1 MCTLTVSTLN
11 SNITAMWT
19 AGAGRGR
26 TATVEDAVLLS
37 VTLNVV
43 QQYDPCCLRPI
54 QRGTLIAGYKW
65 TSDTKTHTHT
75 WSCNCRSYDKQSFL
89 LGDQFT
95 HTHTH
100 IHTNTHTDTDSH
112 RHPHTHTSYTHT
124 HSQSLSLSLSLA
136 HTHTHTHTCV
146 MTINALPVTKGRST
160 GDVGVE
166 LWPVPVTHRGP
177 HTIIEHLQ
185 SAFIPTAATNQSHR
199 GCGCDAY
206 KDVTEEKMGSHLVL
220 MIFWLSSHL
229 ENGTRSLKLVWLCER
244 FCHADSNIHLN
255 SIQDNI
261 RSYSGSH
268 QY

>member
-43 QQYDPCCLRPI
+43 QQYDPCCLCPI

-65 TSDTKTHTHT
+65 TSDTKTHTHTHT

-100 IHTNTHTDTDSH
+100 THKHTYRHLIHTDTPTHIQD
-112 RHPHTHTSYTHT
+112 RHIHTL
-124 HSQSLSLSLSLA
+124 SLSLSLSLS
-136 HTHTHTHTCV
+136 HTHTHVWWPSMPYPSPKADRQATSVLSCDQYPSHTV
-146 MTINALPVTKGRST
+146 
-160 GDVGVE
+160 D
-166 LWPVPVTHRGP
+166 
-177 HTIIEHLQ
+177 HTP
-185 SAFIPTAATNQSHR
+185 S
-199 GCGCDAY
+199 
-206 KDVTEEKMGSHLVL
+206 
-220 MIFWLSSHL
+220 
-229 ENGTRSLKLVWLCER
+229 
-244 FCHADSNIHLN
+244 
-255 SIQDNI
+255 
-261 RSYSGSH
+261 
-268 QY
+268 

>member
-124 HSQSLSLSLSLA
+124 HSQSLSLSLSLS
-136 HTHTHTHTCV
+136 HTHTHTHMCDDHQCPTRHQRRIDRRRRCWAVTSTCHTPWTTHHHRTPAV
-146 MTINALPVTKGRST
+146 GLHTHCCHQPVAQRVWVWCLQRRDRGKNGQSSST
-160 GDVGVE
+160 HDI
-166 LWPVPVTHRGP
+166 LT
-177 HTIIEHLQ
+177 
-185 SAFIPTAATNQSHR
+185 
-199 GCGCDAY
+199 
-206 KDVTEEKMGSHLVL
+206 
-220 MIFWLSSHL
+220 
-229 ENGTRSLKLVWLCER
+229 LKPPWKW
-244 FCHADSNIHLN
+244 N
-255 SIQDNI
+255 
-261 RSYSGSH
+261 
-268 QY
+268 